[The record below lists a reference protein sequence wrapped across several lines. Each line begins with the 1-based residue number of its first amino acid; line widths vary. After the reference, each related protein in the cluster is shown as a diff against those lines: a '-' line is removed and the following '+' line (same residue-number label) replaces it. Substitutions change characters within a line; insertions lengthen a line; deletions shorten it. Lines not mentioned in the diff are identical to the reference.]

1 MSTIIGLNNTTSF
14 INLVLVCMKNVF
26 IDHTLQEKPAYGALL
41 PLQPGGLS
49 LIMVGVI
56 IEPEIKNRLIG
67 FVQSTDT
74 VLRVAGV
81 SSRNLI
87 FNCF

>member
-1 MSTIIGLNNTTSF
+1 ME
-14 INLVLVCMKNVF
+14 NVF

-56 IEPEIKNRLIG
+56 IEPEIGNRLIG
-67 FVQSTDT
+67 FVQPND
-74 VLRVAGV
+74 
-81 SSRNLI
+81 
-87 FNCF
+87 FW